1 MKPQDTRLSHIAT
14 LWTLV
19 RQAHAEPG
27 DEVAA
32 AQRALLDR
40 YGGAVRRYL
49 LGSLRDRD
57 AAEEVFQEFANR
69 HLHGDLAGAD
79 SGRGRFRDFVKG
91 VLFHLVANWHNQQ
104 RRRPQALAAEP
115 AAPAPPSL
123 ADEDRAFLENWR
135 AELLSRAW
143 AALSACEQQT
153 GQPCYT
159 VLRLRADNAQL
170 RSPELA
176 QRLSELLGR
185 PFSAV
190 AVRQALHRAR
200 DRFADLLLDEI
211 RHSLEDPTTD
221 RLEQE
226 LIDLGL
232 LSYCQPALD
241 RLRSGD

>member
-1 MKPQDTRLSHIAT
+1 
-14 LWTLV
+14 
-19 RQAHAEPG
+19 
-27 DEVAA
+27 
-32 AQRALLDR
+32 
-40 YGGAVRRYL
+40 
-49 LGSLRDRD
+49 
-57 AAEEVFQEFANR
+57 
-69 HLHGDLAGAD
+69 
-79 SGRGRFRDFVKG
+79 G

-115 AAPAPPSL
+115 AAPEPPSTG
-123 ADEDRAFLENWR
+123 DEDRAFLENWR

-170 RSPELA
+170 RSPGLA
-176 QRLSELLGR
+176 GRLGHLRGR
-185 PFSAV
+185 PFTAGP
-190 AVRQALHRAR
+190 VRRALPGARAR
-200 DRFADLLLDEI
+200 FAALLLDEI

-241 RLRSGD
+241 RLRAAD

>member
-1 MKPQDTRLSHIAT
+1 MNTPDARLSRIMT

-19 RQAHAEPG
+19 HQAQAEPG
-27 DEVAA
+27 EEVAA

-57 AAEEVFQEFANR
+57 AAEELFQEFACR
-69 HLHGDLAGAD
+69 LLRGDLARAD
-79 SGRGRFRDFVKG
+79 SERGRFRDYVKG

-104 RRRPQALAAEP
+104 RRRPQHLAAEP
-115 AAPAPPSL
+115 AAPKPPSMP
-123 ADEDRAFLENWR
+123 DEDRAFLENWR

-143 AALSACEQQT
+143 NALSACEQQT

-159 VLRLRADNAQL
+159 VLRLRAEHPKL
-170 RSPELA
+170 HSPELA
-176 QRLSELLGR
+176 QRLSELVGR
-185 PFSAV
+185 PFTAV

-211 RHSLEDPTTD
+211 RHSLADPTTD

-232 LSYCQPALD
+232 LHYCQPAME
-241 RLRSGD
+241 RLRAET

>member
-1 MKPQDTRLSHIAT
+1 MT

-27 DEVAA
+27 EEVAA

-57 AAEEVFQEFANR
+57 AAEEVFQEFAYR
-69 HLHGDLAGAD
+69 LLHGDLGRAD
-79 SGRGRFRDFVKG
+79 SDRGRFRDYVKG
-91 VLFHLVANWHNQQ
+91 MLFHLVANWHNQQ

-115 AAPAPPSL
+115 AAPTPPSMP
-123 ADEDRAFLENWR
+123 DEDRAFLENWR
-135 AELLSRAW
+135 AELLARAW

-159 VLRLRADNAQL
+159 VLRLRADQPQL

-176 QRLSELLGR
+176 QRLSESLGR
-185 PFSAV
+185 PFTAV

-211 RHSLEDPTTD
+211 RHSLSDPTTD

-226 LIDLGL
+226 LLDLGL

-241 RLRSGD
+241 RLRAGN